1 METAT
6 KVTPHRRRLRRRRI
20 PRPQLRLRLRRQRL
34 PRPATPHPVTRV
46 LIRPIRCLRR
56 RPTETLSMELNGERL
71 PKARMASVSSTPRR
85 TRRNA
90 GTAASTSLTKQGMDT
105 GPARLFPGRS
115 IPATGVN
122 SGSNSMGM
130 AYPAKNEFETNPD
143 IQPDVIHPSRA
154 VPNPV
159 VRAMTQPM
167 NCPGTVRSHVWLY
180 TSGPSNTTIR
190 VAPDVVTD
198 CDGRGEETHTV

>member
-20 PRPQLRLRLRRQRL
+20 PRPQLRLRPRRQRL
-34 PRPATPHPVTRV
+34 PRPATPHPATRV
-46 LIRPIRCLRR
+46 LIRPIRCLKR

-130 AYPAKNEFETNPD
+130 AYPAKNEFETNRSDFQWDLVVVSHNQSYWRGCTVSYYRWAAAGPCSYAD
-143 IQPDVIHPSRA
+143 FDAVHP
-154 VPNPV
+154 
-159 VRAMTQPM
+159 
-167 NCPGTVRSHVWLY
+167 CLSHHA
-180 TSGPSNTTIR
+180 S
-190 VAPDVVTD
+190 
-198 CDGRGEETHTV
+198 H